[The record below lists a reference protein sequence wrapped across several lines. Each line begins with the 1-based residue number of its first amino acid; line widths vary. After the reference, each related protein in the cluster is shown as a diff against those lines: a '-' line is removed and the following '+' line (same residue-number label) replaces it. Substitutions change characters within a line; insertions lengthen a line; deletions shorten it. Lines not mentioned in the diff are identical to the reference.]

1 MTIYCL
7 CFYGRHGDRFAV
19 HRISLPDDTHAAG
32 GLAAPTQRDDATC
45 ESAGGKG
52 IPRRQLPANEA

>member
-19 HRISLPDDTHAAG
+19 HRIGLPGDEDAVG
-32 GLAAPTQRDDATC
+32 ERVVSTQCDGAKR
-45 ESAGGKG
+45 ESTSHEC